1 MNEMARGSDPVTKVL
16 LTCGAILAPMFYI
29 VVLIQMAARPG
40 FDITRHAIS
49 GLSNGDFG
57 WVQITN
63 FIVTGTLALVLA
75 VGVFRAL
82 RGGKAGT
89 WAPILIGTY
98 GAGII
103 LAGLFPP
110 DPAMGFPVGA
120 PEGMS
125 ATMSASATLHSV
137 GFFTAFS
144 SLVAAGFVFGRRFIA
159 LGQRGWGTYSIATG
173 VAAPIVITLGT
184 TVLISSAGVCFF
196 IAGVVSFGWLSAVAA
211 RLLAERRTQTFT
223 YAPIGEDSVVQH

>member
-1 MNEMARGSDPVTKVL
+1 MNEVTRESDPVTKVL
-16 LTCGAILAPMFYI
+16 LTCGVILAPLFYI
-29 VVLIQMAARPG
+29 VVLIQMATRPG

-57 WVQITN
+57 WVQTTN
-63 FIVTGTLALVLA
+63 FIVTGTLALLVA
-75 VGVFRAL
+75 VGVSRAL

-89 WAPILIGTY
+89 WAPILIGAY
-98 GAGII
+98 GAGIV

-125 ATMSASATLHSV
+125 ATMSTSAMLHSV
-137 GFFTAFS
+137 GFFTAFT
-144 SLVAAGFVFGRRFIA
+144 SLVAACFVFGRRFIA
-159 LGQRGWGTYSIATG
+159 FGQRGWGIYSIATG
-173 VAAPIVITLGT
+173 VAAPILITLGT
-184 TVLISSAGVCFF
+184 TVMISSAGVFFF

-211 RLLAERRTQTFT
+211 HLLAERRTQTFT
-223 YAPIGEDSVVQH
+223 HAPIGDDSVVQH